1 MVETKLP
8 QTKLVQKIVY
18 SIDEVKGIDVNLL
31 DLRKI
36 KNTVE

>member
-1 MVETKLP
+1 MVENKLP
-8 QTKLVQKIVY
+8 QTKLVQNIVS

-36 KNTVE
+36 NN